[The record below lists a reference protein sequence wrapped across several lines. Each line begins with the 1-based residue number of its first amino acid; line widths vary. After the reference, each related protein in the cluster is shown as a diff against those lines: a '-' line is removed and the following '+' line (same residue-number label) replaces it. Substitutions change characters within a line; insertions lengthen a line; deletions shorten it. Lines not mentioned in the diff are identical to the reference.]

1 MESTGNDA
9 TDIANQVEGLDINK
23 EKQKHPE
30 IITPDY
36 VMQL

>member
-9 TDIANQVEGLDINK
+9 TGIANQVEGLNINQ

-30 IITPDY
+30 VITPDY